1 MALFRKKG
9 AGQEAPVD
17 PGKVEVPKGPRI
29 FYWVVGIIV
38 LAALIV
44 GLLWTMRKVEVD
56 QVGVRVV
63 KLGFGVFAT
72 GTDKAKPLP
81 PGWHPIIPYFHEL
94 VVYQKNIQAF
104 EMTSKSGGLRQPD
117 YPCLE
122 IRTSDG
128 YKVNVDIT
136 IFYRVMEERANKVF
150 ANYSDDQAVKIQ
162 GIQAKAPGTIQTE
175 LGKMA
180 TADNFYDSR
189 LRTEKLEKARELLN
203 GYFNPQGIA
212 ILDIV
217 VRDFEFPEEYEAAI
231 LRKVLAEQLKRVQES
246 MALAA
251 AAEADWKKAIAE
263 GDRDAMVERARG
275 SSDAMKLEAEGQR
288 AKLVAQGKGKAE
300 LVNALS
306 GPGGKVYV
314 GMEYLK
320 AFKGVDLM
328 VLPSGKNGVNPLD
341 AGDMVHSLEPK

>member
-1 MALFRKKG
+1 MSIFKRKNLN
-9 AGQEAPVD
+9 QPPPVD
-17 PGKVEVPKGPRI
+17 PAKLEVPKGPKI
-29 FYWVVGIIV
+29 FYWAAGIII
-38 LAALIV
+38 LAVIAL
-44 GLLWTMRKVEVD
+44 GLLATMRKVEVD
-56 QVGVRVV
+56 QVGVRVT
-63 KLGFGVFAT
+63 KFGFGIFDT
-72 GTDKAKPLP
+72 GTDKAKSLP
-81 PGWHPIIPYFHEL
+81 PGWHPIIPYLHQL
-94 VVYQKNIQAF
+94 VVFQKNIQTF
-104 EMTSKSGGLRQPD
+104 EMTSKSGGIRQPD
-117 YPCLE
+117 NPSLE

-136 IFYRVMEERANKVF
+136 IFYRVMEDRANRVL
-150 ANYSDDQAVKIQ
+150 ANYSNDQDIKSR

-189 LRTEKLEKARELLN
+189 LRTAKLEKAREILN
-203 GYFNPQGIA
+203 NYFNPQGIA

-251 AAEADWKKAIAE
+251 AAEADWKKTIAQ

-275 SSDAMKLEAEGQR
+275 SSDAVKLEAEGQR
-288 AKLVAQGKGKAE
+288 GKLVAQAKGKTE
-300 LVNALS
+300 LANALA
-306 GPGGKVYV
+306 GPGGSVYV

-320 AFKGVDLM
+320 ALKGLELM
-328 VLPSGKNGVNPLD
+328 VLPSGKNGLNPLD
-341 AGDMVHSLEPK
+341 AGAMVRSLEPK